1 MEYRYWRDKIIKA
14 KVTKI
19 WKNVI
24 YLETKDK
31 RKCYLNINDVSDYH
45 VNLNSMFKINS
56 IKEVIVL
63 TIDRNNDLIVSYKNI
78 HPKEIR
84 NPFVFKLDKNNAK
97 FDAILD
103 FTLKGIRYGK

>member
-31 RKCYLNINDVSDYH
+31 RKCYLNI
-45 VNLNSMFKINS
+45 MM
-56 IKEVIVL
+56 
-63 TIDRNNDLIVSYKNI
+63 
-78 HPKEIR
+78 
-84 NPFVFKLDKNNAK
+84 
-97 FDAILD
+97 
-103 FTLKGIRYGK
+103 

>member
-1 MEYRYWRDKIIKA
+1 
-14 KVTKI
+14 
-19 WKNVI
+19 
-24 YLETKDK
+24 
-31 RKCYLNINDVSDYH
+31 
-45 VNLNSMFKINS
+45 MFKINS

-63 TIDRNNDLIVSYKNI
+63 TIDKNNDLIVSYKNI

-97 FDAILD
+97 FNALLD